1 MMGWSMSEGGIW
13 VGSPPSEDRRTI
25 DDEIACA
32 NQATTNG
39 HEHRE
44 DKETFIDGGFSCSP
58 ALTLLRVAGNAEA
71 PLLVVWETTRQA

>member
-39 HEHRE
+39 YEHRE
-44 DKETFIDGGFSCSP
+44 ATVSCPSEPPCFFRSFVSPFFISTLYKEYTIW
-58 ALTLLRVAGNAEA
+58 L
-71 PLLVVWETTRQA
+71 